1 VRTTNASRSS
11 GRHDAIPKIAKKCLS
26 TAVSVPLV
34 KLDAVVQGNAFV
46 ASDARKTRDSD
57 HTPLYFASTRTP
69 KRAGVGKV
77 LKRKKGKAVRTTR
90 GAKQSKKGAKS
101 FAGVLDE
108 AMLDRVPPEVPT
120 YASAA
125 AAPPRAAAPRK
136 FCSVCGFQ
144 SCYNCARCGMRF
156 CSRKCNAV
164 HTETRCLKFTA

>member
-1 VRTTNASRSS
+1 MTPSLKTRRNASPTVLFLFLSS
-11 GRHDAIPKIAKKCLS
+11 SSTPSFKGTLS
-26 TAVSVPLV
+26 SRPTRIKDS
-34 KLDAVVQGNAFV
+34 KL
-46 ASDARKTRDSD
+46 SD

>member
-1 VRTTNASRSS
+1 MTPSLKSRRNASPLLFLFLSS
-11 GRHDAIPKIAKKCLS
+11 SSTPSFKGTLLS
-26 TAVSVPLV
+26 RPTLERL
-34 KLDAVVQGNAFV
+34 KL
-46 ASDARKTRDSD
+46 SD

-90 GAKQSKKGAKS
+90 GAKQSKKGARS